1 MERQPL
7 DAGKEGGRDCSAW
20 RHLTECTSLSHPTST
35 SHLPS
40 LPIPRASPSFQGDI
54 HGLLHCPSSW
64 CWIKDV
70 EQGKE
75 QQDAAKGGF

>member
-20 RHLTECTSLSHPTST
+20 RHLPSIS
-35 SHLPS
+35 LPS
-40 LPIPRASPSFQGDI
+40 LHIPRPSPSFQRDF
-54 HGLLHCPSSW
+54 HGLLHYLSIW
-64 CWIKDV
+64 CWIKGE

-75 QQDAAKGGF
+75 QQDAAKGRV